1 MTSTLQVQT
10 LQGPTSGA
18 DSNVIRIAD
27 GHTLVGG
34 QGSIIQEQIN
44 VFPTRFDTTSDSYQQ
59 TGMAVAITP
68 RLASS
73 KIVVSSIFCI
83 YFTATGGVNYGVVA
97 RLFNLNTSAQI
108 GLGSNSDGF
117 FYSRDIWGSGD
128 GYVQFAVRAVD
139 DQTNSTSLRTY
150 GLAIRN
156 HTAGDSMRV
165 HKNFGANTIT
175 ATEIA
180 Q

>member
-18 DSNVIRIAD
+18 DSNIIRVAD

-34 QGSIIQEQIN
+34 QGSIIQEQITS
-44 VFPTRFDTTSDSYQQ
+44 FPDYFTNTSTAYLQ
-59 TGMAVAITP
+59 TGMTVAITP
-68 RLASS
+68 KLATS
-73 KIVVSSIFCI
+73 KIVVTSIFNVYFSASVSI
-83 YFTATGGVNYGVVA
+83 YGFAA
-97 RLFNLNTSAQI
+97 RLYNLNNSAPI
-108 GLGSNSDGF
+108 GLGGAGDAM
-117 FYSRDIWGSGD
+117 FYSNGPWSTGL

-139 DQTNSTSLRTY
+139 DQTNSTALRTY

-156 HTAGDSMRV
+156 ETSGPSAEIHAGWGS
-165 HKNFGANTIT
+165 NTIT